1 MKQFQEKGLTHGA
14 AQQSHHAIDD
24 SASKKQL
31 MDFLWSHEE
40 MQQQLVMDSSTQT
53 SASLFCGKLANRQ
66 LLHAAEVSNS
76 VFTCAMSIFGMMKY
90 CFTHLTMYA
99 EYIQAVLWSH
109 NILLPTLSS

>member
-40 MQQQLVMDSSTQT
+40 MQQQLVMDSTQT

-109 NILLPTLSS
+109 SILLPTLSS